1 MGKQAAG
8 RLHSFKAWVKI
19 KYLKTLKRYFKIVLL
34 SKIDISKVVLLRDRE
49 QIISSCFDVK
59 VNFKYPQKLDKLN
72 MELEFF

>member
-1 MGKQAAG
+1 M
-8 RLHSFKAWVKI
+8 
-19 KYLKTLKRYFKIVLL
+19 
-34 SKIDISKVVLLRDRE
+34 DRE